1 MRKVKGFLTVVA
13 GLTLLLQAGTSVAF
27 ADEGRQRG
35 SAKADAAVQAKSQ
48 VGASAQHRSDS
59 SHRSE
64 ASQKADSSQR
74 AEAKRAESETGGTPA
89 IAQGAR
95 RQASERTVTTS
106 NASSSP
112 AGNNGTLKVHEGAAE
127 SQPERA
133 NDPKVC
139 DFHLHGFNFDETS
152 SGQWQI
158 NGQGRT
164 DGRVW
169 TSGSWGMSDAEGDW
183 RTGVM
188 TLADGH
194 YKVSAW
200 QTTPDDPP
208 GGAKTKVFKIDCA
221 DDSTAAGQARKEI
234 RAAISVATDVK
245 GQLDVR
251 ISAAQQLLMSGTLS
265 ATQIAA
271 LSAAIN
277 AAITE
282 SADLA
287 AAIGAAGAAT
297 EQAMADLSAATTA
310 AIQANVNLS
319 GVVNA
324 IASTNA
330 NVSSATGTTNTGN
343 AGVTT
348 AGITTAVAGVETTP
362 TMQTGV
368 ASAATTESAG
378 QPQGVLGVETLPSTS
393 TGSTVPLAALGTA
406 FITIGA
412 WLLRRPVR
420 RTE

>member
-1 MRKVKGFLTVVA
+1 MLKVRGLLSFVA
-13 GLTLLLQAGTSVAF
+13 GLILLLQAGTSLAY

-35 SAKADAAVQAKSQ
+35 SAKADAAVQATSQ
-48 VGASAQHRSDS
+48 MAASAERRSDASHRSDS
-59 SHRSE
+59 S
-64 ASQKADSSQR
+64 QKA
-74 AEAKRAESETGGTPA
+74 EARPAASETKAASPSA
-89 IAQGAR
+89 VAQGAQ
-95 RQASERTVTTS
+95 RQGGERTVTTTKGS
-106 NASSSP
+106 GSP

-169 TSGSWGMSDAEGDW
+169 TSGSWGMSDSEGDW

-188 TLADGH
+188 TLDDGH

-200 QTTPDDPP
+200 QTMPDDPP

-221 DDSTAAGQARKEI
+221 DVSTAAGQARKEL
-234 RAAISVATDVK
+234 RAAISLATDVK
-245 GQLDVR
+245 AQLDVR
-251 ISAAQQLLMSGTLS
+251 ISAAQQLLVSGTL
-265 ATQIAA
+265 AAAQHAA
-271 LSAAIN
+271 LTAAIT

-282 SADLA
+282 SAALATAIA
-287 AAIGAAGAAT
+287 AAAAAT
-297 EQAMADLSAATTA
+297 EQAMANLNLATA
-310 AIQANVNLS
+310 AAIKANVNLS
-319 GVVNA
+319 GVANA
-324 IASTNA
+324 IASTNEDVLTTA
-330 NVSSATGTTNTGN
+330 DTTSAGN

-348 AGITTAVAGVETTP
+348 ASAATAAVSGVETTP
-362 TMQTGV
+362 TMQGNVT
-368 ASAATTESAG
+368 ASAATESAG